1 MADLSSIPSE
11 FQPINPSEAE
21 CLAHA
26 TYWREVASDPRS
38 NAATRCVAHAQEAA
52 WITIGLNVAGYEVA
66 EREAYE
72 KAHPVSTVYSR
83 ELA

>member
-1 MADLSSIPSE
+1 MPTRNSNAEQFDPTES
-11 FQPINPSEAE
+11 E

-52 WITIGLNVAGYEVA
+52 WITIGLNVAGYMVA

>member
-1 MADLSSIPSE
+1 MNSNAEQFDAYEPTES
-11 FQPINPSEAE
+11 E

-38 NAATRCVAHAQEAA
+38 NAATRCVAHAREAA

>member
-1 MADLSSIPSE
+1 
-11 FQPINPSEAE
+11 
-21 CLAHA
+21 
-26 TYWREVASDPRS
+26 
-38 NAATRCVAHAQEAA
+38 
-52 WITIGLNVAGYEVA
+52 VAGYEVA

>member
-1 MADLSSIPSE
+1 
-11 FQPINPSEAE
+11 
-21 CLAHA
+21 
-26 TYWREVASDPRS
+26 VASDPRS